1 MRMVIVG
8 GGKAGWNLARIMLE
22 RRHTV
27 SLIERDRQRCEKL
40 ADDLDAAIF
49 RGDGTNVA
57 VLEAAGT
64 KGADVFMTV
73 TGSDQDNLV
82 ACQVA
87 RDHFHAKKVISRVN
101 DPRTLETF
109 RVLGI
114 ENVVSS
120 TDILTK
126 MIEQEADLAHMHLI
140 ATLNQGKAGICSMT
154 LPSNTALDGAALK
167 DINLPG
173 GTLVISLIRRGVLTI
188 PNGSTILQAGDEL
201 VAVSEEKSQKALTRA
216 LSEVTK
222 GDRHG

>member
-1 MRMVIVG
+1 MKMVIVG
-8 GGKAGWNLARIMLE
+8 GGKVGWNLARIMLE

-27 SLIERDRQRCEKL
+27 SLLERDRQKCEKL
-40 ADDLDAAIF
+40 ADELDAAIF

-64 KGADVFMTV
+64 QDADVFMTV

-101 DPRTLETF
+101 DPRNIETF

-114 ENVVSS
+114 ENTVCS

-154 LPSNTALDGAALK
+154 LPSNTALDGVALK
-167 DINLPG
+167 DISLPR

-201 VAVSEEKSQKALTRA
+201 VAVSEDKSQKALMRA
-216 LSEVTK
+216 LAEVT
-222 GDRHG
+222 H

>member
-8 GGKAGWNLARIMLE
+8 GGKVGWNLARIMLE

-57 VLEAAGT
+57 VLEAAGAQD
-64 KGADVFMTV
+64 ADVFMTV

-101 DPRTLETF
+101 DPRNIETF
-109 RVLGI
+109 QVLGI
-114 ENVVSS
+114 GNTACS
-120 TDILTK
+120 TEILTK

-154 LPSNTALDGAALK
+154 LPSNTALDGVALK
-167 DINLPG
+167 DIDLPG

-188 PNGSTILQAGDEL
+188 PNGSTTLQAGDEL
-201 VAVSEEKSQKALTRA
+201 VAVSEDKSQKALMRA
-216 LSEVTK
+216 LAEVV
-222 GDRHG
+222 HGMGK

>member
-1 MRMVIVG
+1 MIIVG
-8 GGKAGWNLARIMLE
+8 GGKAGWNLARILLE

-57 VLEAAGT
+57 GLEAAGAQN
-64 KGADVFMTV
+64 ADCFMAV

-87 RDHFHAKKVISRVN
+87 QDHFHAKKVISRVN
-101 DPRTLETF
+101 DPRNIETF

-114 ENVVSS
+114 RNTVSS
-120 TDILTK
+120 TEVLTK

-154 LPSNTALDGAALK
+154 LPEDTALDGVALK
-167 DINLPG
+167 DISLPA

-188 PNGSTILQAGDEL
+188 PNGSTILQRGDEL
-201 VAVSEEKSQKALTRA
+201 VAVSEERSQKALMRA
-216 LSEVTK
+216 LAEIV
-222 GDRHG
+222 R

>member
-8 GGKAGWNLARIMLE
+8 GGKVGWNLARIMLE

-57 VLEAAGT
+57 VLEAAGAQD
-64 KGADVFMTV
+64 ADVFMTV

-87 RDHFHAKKVISRVN
+87 MEHFHAKKVISRVN
-101 DPRTLETF
+101 DPRNIETF
-109 RVLGI
+109 QVLGI
-114 ENVVSS
+114 GNTACS
-120 TDILTK
+120 TEILTK

-154 LPSNTALDGAALK
+154 LPSNTALDGVALK
-167 DINLPG
+167 DIDLPG

-188 PNGSTILQAGDEL
+188 PNGSTTLQAGDEL
-201 VAVSEEKSQKALTRA
+201 VAVSEDKSQKALMRA
-216 LSEVTK
+216 LAEVV
-222 GDRHG
+222 HGTGK

>member
-8 GGKAGWNLARIMLE
+8 GGKVGWNLARIMLE

-57 VLEAAGT
+57 VLEAAGAQD
-64 KGADVFMTV
+64 ADVFMTV
-73 TGSDQDNLV
+73 SGSDQDNLV

-101 DPRTLETF
+101 DPRNIETF
-109 RVLGI
+109 QVLGI
-114 ENVVSS
+114 GNTACS
-120 TDILTK
+120 TEILTK

-154 LPSNTALDGAALK
+154 LPTNTALDGVALK
-167 DINLPG
+167 DIDLPG

-188 PNGSTILQAGDEL
+188 PNGSTTLQAGDEL
-201 VAVSEEKSQKALTRA
+201 VAVSEDKSQKALMRA
-216 LSEVTK
+216 LAEVV
-222 GDRHG
+222 HGTGK

>member
-1 MRMVIVG
+1 MKMVIVG
-8 GGKAGWNLARIMLE
+8 GGKVGWNLARIMLE

-27 SLIERDRQRCEKL
+27 SLIERDRQKCEKL
-40 ADDLDAAIF
+40 ADELDAAIF

-64 KGADVFMTV
+64 QDADVFMTV

-101 DPRTLETF
+101 DPRNIETF

-114 ENVVSS
+114 ENIVSS

-154 LPSNTALDGAALK
+154 LPSNTALDGVALK
-167 DINLPG
+167 DISLPR

-188 PNGSTILQAGDEL
+188 PDGSTLLQAGDEL
-201 VAVSEEKSQKALTRA
+201 VAVSEEKSQKALMRA
-216 LSEVTK
+216 LAEVT
-222 GDRHG
+222 H